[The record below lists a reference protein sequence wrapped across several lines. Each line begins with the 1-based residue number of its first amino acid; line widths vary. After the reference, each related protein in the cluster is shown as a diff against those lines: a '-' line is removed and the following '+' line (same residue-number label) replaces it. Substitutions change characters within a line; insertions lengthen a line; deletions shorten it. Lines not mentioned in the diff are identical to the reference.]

1 MNKAFY
7 KKNRKNLMASLSDDA
22 CMVILSSGYSV
33 TRSADENYPF
43 QVNSNFFYLAGV
55 TQKGVHLVLL
65 KKGDEVKEL
74 LYIDEFDEQHA
85 KWIGHRLTKKEASAI
100 SGVAACAIRYIP
112 TFESDIAAFAK
123 EYPVVYLDL
132 ETNKNIN
139 FNSFGLSMAKKFEN
153 DSAVE
158 VKNIYESIITLRSAK
173 DKCEVEE
180 IKKAIDVTAKGIDL
194 MMKVARPG
202 MKEYQMEAYFDF
214 VLKNEGQHDF
224 AFTTIAA
231 SGGNATTLH
240 YSSNDSVMQDG
251 DLVLLDLG
259 AKAGGYSADISRTF
273 PVNGKF
279 TPLQRTIYEIV
290 LAANKKICQVAK
302 AGMTMG
308 ELQAITVDVLADGC
322 LKAGLIQTRE
332 EIKRVYFHGVSHSLG
347 LDTHDPMPR
356 GIPLPVGAVITNEP
370 GLYFPEHNIGVRI
383 EDDLY
388 LLKNKAINLSA
399 NIIKEVDEIEAFMEK
414 DERGIFYGQREM

>member
-7 KKNRKNLMASLSDDA
+7 KKSRKNLISRLEDET
-22 CMVILSSGYSV
+22 CMIILSSGYSV

-43 QVNSNFFYLAGV
+43 QVNSNFFYMTGI
-55 TQKGVHLVLL
+55 TQEKVHLVLL
-65 KKGDEVKEL
+65 KKGEEVKEL
-74 LYIDEFDEQHA
+74 LYVDEFDEQHA

-100 SGVAACAIRYIP
+100 SGVCVSGVRYIP
-112 TFESDIAAFAK
+112 AFENDVAAFAK

-132 ETNKNIN
+132 ETNRNFN
-139 FNSFGLSMAKKFEN
+139 FNSFGLTMAKTFEN
-153 DSAVE
+153 DSSVE
-158 VKNIYESIITLRSAK
+158 VKNIYEAIITLRSAK
-173 DKCEVEE
+173 DKSEVEE
-180 IKKAIDVTAKGIDL
+180 IKKAIAVTKKGIDAL
-194 MMKVARPG
+194 MKHSRPG
-202 MKEYQMEAYFDF
+202 MPEYALEAHFDYI
-214 VLKNEGQHDF
+214 LKSEGQHDF

-240 YSSNDSVMQDG
+240 YSSNDTVMQDG
-251 DLVLLDLG
+251 DLILFDLG

-290 LAANKKICQVAK
+290 LAANKKICKVAK
-302 AGMTMG
+302 AGMTTG

-322 LKAGLIQTRE
+322 LKAGLIKTRE

-370 GLYFPEHNIGVRI
+370 GLYFPEHNIGIRI

-399 NIIKEVDEIEAFMEK
+399 DIIKEVDEIEAFMAENK
-414 DERGIFYGQREM
+414 

>member
-1 MNKAFY
+1 MNKSFY
-7 KKNRKNLMASLSDDA
+7 KKNRKKLFARLEDEA

-43 QVNSNFFYLAGV
+43 QVNSNFFYLTGV
-55 TQKGVHLVLL
+55 TQEKVHLVLL
-65 KKGDEVKEL
+65 KKGEEVKEL

-85 KWIGHRLTKKEASAI
+85 KWIGHRLTKKEAAAL
-100 SGVAACAIRYIP
+100 SGVAVSGIRYI
-112 TFESDIAAFAK
+112 TAFEKDIADFAK

-132 ETNKNIN
+132 ETNRNFN

-158 VKNIYESIITLRSAK
+158 VKNIYEAIITLRSAK
-173 DKCEVEE
+173 DKYEVEE
-180 IKKAIDVTAKGIDL
+180 IKKAIAVTAKGIDAL
-194 MMKVARPG
+194 MKNARPG
-202 MKEYQMEAYFDF
+202 MKEYQLEAYFDF
-214 VLKNEGQHDF
+214 VLKSEGQHDF

-251 DLVLLDLG
+251 DLILFDLG
-259 AKAGGYSADISRTF
+259 AKSGGYSADISRTF

-279 TPLQRTIYEIV
+279 SPLQRTIYEIV
-290 LAANKKICQVAK
+290 LAANKKICKVAK

-322 LKAGLIQTRE
+322 LKAGLIKTRE

-370 GLYFPEHNIGVRI
+370 GLYFPEHNIGIRI

-399 NIIKEVDEIEAFMEK
+399 DIIKEVDEIEAFMAENK
-414 DERGIFYGQREM
+414 

>member
-7 KKNRKNLMASLSDDA
+7 KKNRKKLFASLNDEA

-43 QVNSNFFYLAGV
+43 QVNSNFFYLTGV
-55 TQKGVHLVLL
+55 TQEKVHLVLL
-65 KKGDEVKEL
+65 KKGEEVKEL
-74 LYIDEFDEQHA
+74 LYIEEYDEQHA
-85 KWIGHRLTKKEASAI
+85 KWVGHRLTKKEAAAI
-100 SGVAACAIRYIP
+100 SGIATCGIRYIP
-112 TFESDIAAFAK
+112 AFESDIVTFAK
-123 EYPVVYLDL
+123 EYSVVYLDL
-132 ETNKNIN
+132 ETNRNVN
-139 FNSFGLSMAKKFEN
+139 FNSFGLTMAKIFEN

-158 VKNIYESIITLRSAK
+158 VKNIYDSMIALRSAK

-194 MMKVARPG
+194 MMKVAHPG

-414 DERGIFYGQREM
+414 DERGIFYGKRET

>member
-7 KKNRKNLMASLSDDA
+7 KKNRKNLFAGLTDDA

-43 QVNSNFFYLAGV
+43 QVNSNFFYLTGV

-65 KKGDEVKEL
+65 KKGEEVKEL

-100 SGVAACAIRYIP
+100 SGIATCGVRYIP
-112 TFESDIAAFAK
+112 AFESDIAAFAK
-123 EYPVVYLDL
+123 EYPVVYFDL
-132 ETNKNIN
+132 ETNRNFN
-139 FNSFGLSMAKKFEN
+139 FNSFGLTMAKKFEN
-153 DSAVE
+153 DESVE
-158 VKNIYESIITLRSAK
+158 VKNIYEAIVALRTAK
-173 DKCEVEE
+173 DKYEVEE
-180 IKKAIDVTAKGIDL
+180 IKKAIAVTKKGIDL
-194 MMKVARPG
+194 LMKKSRPG
-202 MKEYQMEAYFDF
+202 MKEYELEAHFDY
-214 VLKNEGQHDF
+214 VLKSEGQHDF

-251 DLVLLDLG
+251 DLVLFDLG

-279 TPLQRTIYEIV
+279 SPLQRTIYEIV
-290 LAANKKICQVAK
+290 LAANKKICKVAK

-322 LKAGLIQTRE
+322 LKAGLIKTRE

-347 LDTHDPMPR
+347 LDTHDPTPR

-399 NIIKEVDEIEAFMEK
+399 DIIKEVDEIEAFMAENN
-414 DERGIFYGQREM
+414 

>member
-7 KKNRKNLMASLSDDA
+7 KKNRKNLISRLDET

-43 QVNSNFFYLAGV
+43 QVNSNFFYLTGV
-55 TQKGVHLVLL
+55 TQEKVHLVLL
-65 KKGDEVKEL
+65 KKGEEVKEL

-85 KWIGHRLTKKEASAI
+85 KWIGHRLTKKEASSI
-100 SGVAACAIRYIP
+100 SGIAVGGIRYIP
-112 TFESDIAAFAK
+112 AFENDIANFAK

-132 ETNKNIN
+132 ETNRNFN
-139 FNSFGLSMAKKFEN
+139 FNSFGLTMAKTFEN

-158 VKNIYESIITLRSAK
+158 VKNIYEAIITLRSAK
-173 DKCEVEE
+173 DKSEVEE
-180 IKKAIDVTAKGIDL
+180 IKKAIAVTKKGIDAL
-194 MMKVARPG
+194 MKNARPG
-202 MKEYQMEAYFDF
+202 MMEYALEAHFDYI
-214 VLKNEGQHDF
+214 LKSEGQHDF

-251 DLVLLDLG
+251 DLVLFDLG

-279 TPLQRTIYEIV
+279 TPLQRTVYEIV
-290 LAANKKICQVAK
+290 LAANKKICKVAK

-308 ELQAITVDVLADGC
+308 ELQAITVDTLADGC
-322 LKAGLIQTRE
+322 LKAGLIKTRE

-370 GLYFPEHNIGVRI
+370 GLYFPEHNIGIRI

-399 NIIKEVDEIEAFMEK
+399 DIIKEVDEIEAFMAENK
-414 DERGIFYGQREM
+414 

>member
-1 MNKAFY
+1 MNKSFY
-7 KKNRKNLMASLSDDA
+7 KKNRKKLFARLEDEA

-43 QVNSNFFYLAGV
+43 QVNSNFFYLTGV
-55 TQKGVHLVLL
+55 TQEKVHLVLL
-65 KKGDEVKEL
+65 KKGEEVKEL

-85 KWIGHRLTKKEASAI
+85 KWIGHRLTKKEASSI
-100 SGVAACAIRYIP
+100 SGVAVGDIRYISA
-112 TFESDIAAFAK
+112 FESDIADFAK
-123 EYPVVYLDL
+123 EYLVVYLDL
-132 ETNKNIN
+132 ETNRNFN

-158 VKNIYESIITLRSAK
+158 VKNIYEAIITLRSAK
-173 DKCEVEE
+173 DKYEVEE
-180 IKKAIDVTAKGIDL
+180 IKKAIAVTAKGIDAL
-194 MMKVARPG
+194 MKNARPG
-202 MKEYQMEAYFDF
+202 MKEYQLEAYFDF
-214 VLKNEGQHDF
+214 VLKSEGQHDF

-251 DLVLLDLG
+251 DLILFDLG
-259 AKAGGYSADISRTF
+259 AKSGGYSADISRTF

-279 TPLQRTIYEIV
+279 SPLQRTIYEIV
-290 LAANKKICQVAK
+290 LAANKKICKVAK

-322 LKAGLIQTRE
+322 LKVGLIKTRE

-370 GLYFPEHNIGVRI
+370 GLYFPEHNIGIRI

-399 NIIKEVDEIEAFMEK
+399 DIIKEVDEIEAFMAENK
-414 DERGIFYGQREM
+414 

>member
-1 MNKAFY
+1 MNKSFY
-7 KKNRKNLMASLSDDA
+7 KKNRKKLFARLEDEA

-43 QVNSNFFYLAGV
+43 QVNSNFFYLTGV
-55 TQKGVHLVLL
+55 TQEKVHLVLL
-65 KKGDEVKEL
+65 KKGEEVKEL
-74 LYIDEFDEQHA
+74 FYIDEFDEQHA
-85 KWIGHRLTKKEASAI
+85 KWIGHRLTKKEASSI
-100 SGVAACAIRYIP
+100 SGVAVGGIRYI
-112 TFESDIAAFAK
+112 TAFEKDIADFAK

-132 ETNKNIN
+132 ETNRNFN

-158 VKNIYESIITLRSAK
+158 VKNIYEAIITLRSAK
-173 DKCEVEE
+173 DKYEVEE
-180 IKKAIDVTAKGIDL
+180 IKKAIAVTKKGIDAL
-194 MMKVARPG
+194 MKNARPD
-202 MKEYQMEAYFDF
+202 MPEYALEAHFDY
-214 VLKNEGQHDF
+214 VLKSEGQHDF

-251 DLVLLDLG
+251 DLILFDLG
-259 AKAGGYSADISRTF
+259 AKSGGYSADISRTF

-279 TPLQRTIYEIV
+279 SPLQRTIYEIV
-290 LAANKKICQVAK
+290 LAANKKICKVAK

-322 LKAGLIQTRE
+322 LKAGLIKTRE

-370 GLYFPEHNIGVRI
+370 GLYFPEHNIGIRI

-399 NIIKEVDEIEAFMEK
+399 DIIKEVDEIEAFMAENK
-414 DERGIFYGQREM
+414 

>member
-7 KKNRKNLMASLSDDA
+7 KKNRKNLFARLEEET

-43 QVNSNFFYLAGV
+43 QVNSNFFYLTGI
-55 TQKGVHLVLL
+55 TQEKVHLVLL
-65 KKGDEVKEL
+65 KKGEEVKEL

-85 KWIGHRLTKKEASAI
+85 KWIGHRLTKKEASLI
-100 SGVAACAIRYIP
+100 SGIAVGGIRYIP
-112 TFESDIAAFAK
+112 AFESDIADFAK

-132 ETNKNIN
+132 ETNRNFN
-139 FNSFGLSMAKKFEN
+139 FNSFGLTMAKRFEN
-153 DSAVE
+153 DSSAE
-158 VKNIYESIITLRSAK
+158 VKSIYEAIITLRSAK
-173 DKCEVEE
+173 DKNEVEE
-180 IKKAIDVTAKGIDL
+180 IKKAIAVTAKGIDL

-202 MKEYQMEAYFDF
+202 MKEYQLEAYFDF
-214 VLKNEGQHDF
+214 VLKSEGQHDF

-251 DLVLLDLG
+251 DLVLFDLG

-290 LAANKKICQVAK
+290 LAANKKICKVAK

-322 LKAGLIQTRE
+322 LAAGLIKTRE

-370 GLYFPEHNIGVRI
+370 GLYFPEHNIGIRI

-399 NIIKEVDEIEAFMEK
+399 DIIKEADEIEAFMAENK
-414 DERGIFYGQREM
+414 

>member
-1 MNKAFY
+1 MNKSFY
-7 KKNRKNLMASLSDDA
+7 KKNRKKLFARLEDEA

-43 QVNSNFFYLAGV
+43 QVNSNFFYLTGV
-55 TQKGVHLVLL
+55 TQEKVHLVLL
-65 KKGDEVKEL
+65 KKGEEVKEL

-85 KWIGHRLTKKEASAI
+85 KWIGHRLTKKEASSI
-100 SGVAACAIRYIP
+100 SGVAVGDIRYISA
-112 TFESDIAAFAK
+112 FESDIADFAK
-123 EYPVVYLDL
+123 EYLVVYLDL
-132 ETNKNIN
+132 ETNRNFN

-158 VKNIYESIITLRSAK
+158 VKNIYEAIITLRSAK
-173 DKCEVEE
+173 DKYEVEE
-180 IKKAIDVTAKGIDL
+180 IKKAIAVTAKGIDAL
-194 MMKVARPG
+194 MKNARPG
-202 MKEYQMEAYFDF
+202 MKEYQLEAYFDF
-214 VLKNEGQHDF
+214 VLKSEGQHDF

-251 DLVLLDLG
+251 DLILFDLG
-259 AKAGGYSADISRTF
+259 AKSGGYSADISRTF

-279 TPLQRTIYEIV
+279 SPLQRTIYEIV
-290 LAANKKICQVAK
+290 LAANKKICKEAK

-322 LKAGLIQTRE
+322 LKAGLIKTRE

-370 GLYFPEHNIGVRI
+370 GLYFPEHNIGIRI

-388 LLKNKAINLSA
+388 LLKNKAINLSGD
-399 NIIKEVDEIEAFMEK
+399 IIKEVDEIEAFMAENK
-414 DERGIFYGQREM
+414 

>member
-7 KKNRKNLMASLSDDA
+7 KKNRKNLFARLEEET

-43 QVNSNFFYLAGV
+43 QVNSNFFYLTGI
-55 TQKGVHLVLL
+55 TQEKVHLVLL
-65 KKGDEVKEL
+65 KKGEEVKEL

-85 KWIGHRLTKKEASAI
+85 KWIGHRLTKKEASLI
-100 SGVAACAIRYIP
+100 SGIAVGGIRYIP
-112 TFESDIAAFAK
+112 AFESDIADFAK

-132 ETNKNIN
+132 ETNRNFN
-139 FNSFGLSMAKKFEN
+139 FNSFGLTMAKRFEN
-153 DSAVE
+153 DSLAE
-158 VKNIYESIITLRSAK
+158 VKNIYEAIITLRSAK
-173 DKCEVEE
+173 DKNEVEE
-180 IKKAIDVTAKGIDL
+180 IKKAIAVTAKGIDL

-202 MKEYQMEAYFDF
+202 MKEYQLEAYFDF
-214 VLKNEGQHDF
+214 VLKSEGQHDF

-251 DLVLLDLG
+251 DLVLFDLG
-259 AKAGGYSADISRTF
+259 AKVGGYSADISRTF

-290 LAANKKICQVAK
+290 LTANKKICKVAK

-322 LKAGLIQTRE
+322 LAAGLIKTRE

-370 GLYFPEHNIGVRI
+370 GLYFPEHNIGIRI

-399 NIIKEVDEIEAFMEK
+399 DIIKEADEIEAFMAENK
-414 DERGIFYGQREM
+414 

>member
-1 MNKAFY
+1 MNKSFY
-7 KKNRKNLMASLSDDA
+7 KKNRKKLFARLEDEA

-43 QVNSNFFYLAGV
+43 QVNSNFFYLTGV
-55 TQKGVHLVLL
+55 TQEKVHLVLL
-65 KKGDEVKEL
+65 KKGEEVKEL

-85 KWIGHRLTKKEASAI
+85 KWIGHRLTKKEAAAL
-100 SGVAACAIRYIP
+100 SGVAVSGIRYI
-112 TFESDIAAFAK
+112 TAFEKDIADFAK

-132 ETNKNIN
+132 ETNRNFN

-158 VKNIYESIITLRSAK
+158 VKNIYEAIITLRSAK
-173 DKCEVEE
+173 DKYEVEE
-180 IKKAIDVTAKGIDL
+180 IKKAIAVTAKGIDAL
-194 MMKVARPG
+194 MKNASPG
-202 MKEYQMEAYFDF
+202 MKEYQLEAYFDF
-214 VLKNEGQHDF
+214 VLRSEGQHDF

-251 DLVLLDLG
+251 DLILFDLG
-259 AKAGGYSADISRTF
+259 AKSGGYSADISRTF

-279 TPLQRTIYEIV
+279 SPLQRTIYEIV
-290 LAANKKICQVAK
+290 LAANKKICKVAK

-322 LKAGLIQTRE
+322 LKAGLIKTRE

-370 GLYFPEHNIGVRI
+370 GLYFPEHNIGIRI

-399 NIIKEVDEIEAFMEK
+399 DIIKEVDELEAFMAENK
-414 DERGIFYGQREM
+414 

>member
-7 KKNRKNLMASLSDDA
+7 KKNRKNLLASLSDDA
-22 CMVILSSGYSV
+22 CMVVLSSGYSV

-85 KWIGHRLTKKEASAI
+85 KWIGHRLTKKEASSI
-100 SGVAACAIRYIP
+100 SGVCVGGIRYIP
-112 TFESDIAAFAK
+112 AFENDIAAFAK

-139 FNSFGLSMAKKFEN
+139 FNSFGLSMAKTFEN
-153 DSAVE
+153 DSAVD
-158 VKNIYESIITLRSAK
+158 VKNIYDSIITLRSAK

-180 IKKAIDVTAKGIDL
+180 IQKAINVTKKGIDL
-194 MMKVARPG
+194 LMKKSRPG
-202 MKEYQMEAYFDF
+202 MKEYELEAHFDY
-214 VLKNEGQHDF
+214 VLKSEGQHDF

-240 YSSNDSVMQDG
+240 YSSNDSVMQNG
-251 DLVLLDLG
+251 DLVLFDLG

-279 TPLQRTIYEIV
+279 SPLQRTIYEIV
-290 LAANKKICQVAK
+290 LAANKKICKVAK

-399 NIIKEVDEIEAFMEK
+399 DIIKEVDEIEAFMAENN
-414 DERGIFYGQREM
+414 

>member
-180 IKKAIDVTAKGIDL
+180 IKKAIAVTKKGIDL
-194 MMKVARPG
+194 LMKKSRPG
-202 MKEYQMEAYFDF
+202 MKEYELEAHFDY
-214 VLKNEGQHDF
+214 VLKSEGQHDF

-251 DLVLLDLG
+251 DLVLFDLG

-279 TPLQRTIYEIV
+279 SPLQRTIYEIV